1 MADRRFEHKHCRKAG
16 DRRRPLTPVHG
27 LQGPTLSD
35 SQSRRPLGSCG
46 FEGRRTRATLVA
58 PGDAAT
64 TSVNILANETLF
76 RLGMAADLV
85 AFMADAAIAVL
96 LYILLR
102 TAGPALALVAA
113 AFRLIA
119 HPAIAGVNL
128 INHLDALTVLR
139 SAGGALALDP
149 AALQTM
155 AMLSL
160 DAHRLGYM
168 VAGAFFGVHM
178 VLLGILLTRSD
189 RFPGAL
195 GVLLGV
201 AGLAYLAESFTYVLA
216 PSNVGAASA
225 VLVPAAGIAEV
236 SFSVWLLVRG
246 VRYPGTIETG
256 TPER

>member
-1 MADRRFEHKHCRKAG
+1 MNATTARRG
-16 DRRRPLTPVHG
+16 DRSLARAAGALYLVVIVCAGFAEGYVRT
-27 LQGPTLSD
+27 TLI
-35 SQSRRPLGSCG
+35 
-46 FEGRRTRATLVA
+46 A

-64 TSVNILANETLF
+64 TAANILAHETLF
-76 RLGMAADLV
+76 RLGMAADLI

-102 TAGPALALVAA
+102 AAGPTLALVAA

-128 INHLDALTVLR
+128 INHLDALTVLL
-139 SAGGALALDP
+139 SAGGASALEP
-149 AALQTM
+149 AALQTL
-155 AMLSL
+155 ATLSL

-178 VLLGILLTRSD
+178 VLLGILLTQSD
-189 RFPGAL
+189 RFPRTL

-201 AGLAYLAESFTYVLA
+201 AGLAYLAESFSYIVVPA
-216 PSNVGAASA
+216 SVGAASA

-236 SFSVWLLVRG
+236 SFCLWLLVRG
-246 VRYPGTIETG
+246 ERYPETIETG
-256 TPER
+256 TLER